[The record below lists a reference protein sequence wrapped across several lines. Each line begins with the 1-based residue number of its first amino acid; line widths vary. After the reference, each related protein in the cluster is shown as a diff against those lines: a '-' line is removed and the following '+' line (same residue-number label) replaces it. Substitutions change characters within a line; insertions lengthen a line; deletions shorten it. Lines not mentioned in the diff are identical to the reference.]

1 MLQDLEKEKRTGID
15 AINGMV
21 VRLGKKHKVPTP
33 MNAFLSPSIRKAER
47 CSWTTT
53 GTSRGKT
60 A

>member
-1 MLQDLEKEKRTGID
+1 KEKRTGID

-33 MNAFLSPSIRKAER
+33 VNAFLSPSIRKAER